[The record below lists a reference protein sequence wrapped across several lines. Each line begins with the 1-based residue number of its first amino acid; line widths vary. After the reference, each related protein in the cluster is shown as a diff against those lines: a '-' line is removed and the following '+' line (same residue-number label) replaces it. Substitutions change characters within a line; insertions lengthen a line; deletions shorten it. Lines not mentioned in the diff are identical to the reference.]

1 MLGGWGGIL
10 GSEMEVVWQV
20 FLVAETT
27 MASAMVFDR
36 SHPVP
41 SVIVK
46 YISLVGK
53 DDIPNKLKQKH
64 LIFRCLASTV
74 VGK

>member
-1 MLGGWGGIL
+1 MVSI
-10 GSEMEVVWQV
+10 

-27 MASAMVFDR
+27 MASVIVLDR

-46 YISLVGK
+46 YISLVSK
-53 DDIPNKLKQKH
+53 DDILNEL
-64 LIFRCLASTV
+64 CS
-74 VGK
+74 